1 MANHYTPLNIIF
13 DYVFNVR
20 KMVPLVPSDHLL
32 EIYKNVI
39 HGINKDSLVPS
50 KNPALLFLI
59 KGTYKERDMTKPVPL
74 HCFKDEYI
82 FLLLNAFRF
91 HNTKTKRRAEIAK
104 ILGIKKYHKAMFSSD
119 IYGNNVVYDVRINYR
134 YDNLPKNFMTG
145 TILSRICNLKN
156 NHIYIENLYYI
167 NRLRVKE
174 SGFKREKFLKRMKVP
189 VEMTSDKAI
198 KYFDF
203 VGHNTFTN
211 LTKIMSKVAEK
222 FYLTGSIID
231 YMFNTEFNP
240 DNYKDSDIDIVI
252 TDKSKFGLLAGY
264 LLSYYLN
271 DLKIPMEKMNEY
283 FNYDGKYITLLPGVF
298 SHREI
303 QIYCMAEK
311 YCVFA
316 HHFPCVRGYIDHNMR
331 IRISQQAADIFR
343 PDSDKVVKYIFIFPY
358 TDVEK
363 SKKII
368 NKYENRGYVV
378 PDV

>member
-1 MANHYTPLNIIF
+1 MSFLTSLHDIF
-13 DYVFNVR
+13 EYIFNDR
-20 KMVPLVPSDHLL
+20 TEVPLIPNENDSNTYDHIMKTFDERSL
-32 EIYKNVI
+32 IPA
-39 HGINKDSLVPS
+39 INP
-50 KNPALLFLI
+50 PLLFLV
-59 KGTYKERDMTKPVPL
+59 KKSCRNKDMTVIQPL
-74 HCFKDEYI
+74 YRFEDKYI

-91 HNTKTKRRAEIAK
+91 GNVNYKRRSKVAK
-104 ILGIKKYHKAMFSSD
+104 LLGIEKYHKAMFSSD

-134 YDNLPKNFMTG
+134 YNNLPSKFYVGNILARLLEPKNHF
-145 TILSRICNLKN
+145 
-156 NHIYIENLYYI
+156 YIENLYYI

-174 SGFKREKFLKRMKVP
+174 SGFKRKKYLKSMLVN
-189 VEMTSDKAI
+189 VDMASDKMV
-198 KYFDF
+198 KYSEF
-203 VGHNTFTN
+203 VSINKFTN
-211 LTKIMSKVAEK
+211 LLAIMRLVANK
-222 FYLTGSIID
+222 YYITGSIID

-271 DLKIPMEKMNEY
+271 DLKISMENMNKY
-283 FNYDGKYITLLPGVF
+283 FTYDSKYITLSPGIF
-298 SHREI
+298 SDREI
-303 QIYCMAEK
+303 QIYCMTEK

-331 IRISQQAADIFR
+331 IRISQQAADIFK

-368 NKYENRGYVV
+368 SKYEKRGYIV